1 MAGLG
6 PATHDS
12 VLEELGT
19 PIMTLPRLPSMRL
32 DGRRALVTGAGRG
45 IGLAAAAALAEV
57 GAHVTL
63 VARTAAEITAAAD
76 EIRACGGQAAPLV
89 LDVTDQ
95 AAVRAA
101 IEAADPFDVLVNNA
115 GTNRPRTFLEVTE
128 DDYDAITDLNLR
140 AAYFIA
146 QAVARKMAAAGKAGS
161 IIHISSQMGHVGGQ
175 NRTVYCMT
183 KHGIEGLTKA
193 MAIDLAPLGIR
204 VNSIGPTFIDTPLT
218 RPFFENTAFR
228 DDVLRRIK
236 LGRLGTVEDLMGA
249 VVFLASDAAA
259 LVTGTALVVDGGWT
273 AD

>member
-1 MAGLG
+1 M
-6 PATHDS
+6 
-12 VLEELGT
+12 
-19 PIMTLPRLPSMRL
+19 LPRLPSLRL

-63 VARTAAEITAAAD
+63 LARTAAEIAEAARAIEQAGGHAD
-76 EIRACGGQAAPLV
+76 TLA
-89 LDVTDQ
+89 LDVTDLR
-95 AAVRAA
+95 AVRAS
-101 IEAADPFDVLVNNA
+101 IEKADPFDVLVNNA
-115 GTNRPRTFLEVTE
+115 GTNRPRTFLDVTE
-128 DDYDAITDLNLR
+128 DDYDAITALNLR
-140 AAYFIA
+140 AAYFVA
-146 QAVARKMAAAGKAGS
+146 QAVAKRLATAGRGGS

-218 RPFFENTAFR
+218 KPFFQNAMFR

-249 VVFLASDAAA
+249 VVFLASEAAA

-273 AD
+273 AE